1 MVEIEFTA
9 YLKGDDFFEKD
20 IEINTGIKFHSV
32 KEYKKKNLPIR
43 TYTKVV
49 SIIPEENN
57 IYGDDYNILLKNF
70 SDLFED
76 KVEIIKKY
84 GCESIVLLLSVK
96 YVDQCN
102 LSIDKSTVESIG
114 KYFDEFN
121 ITCYEVEEL

>member
-1 MVEIEFTA
+1 MVETELTA

-32 KEYKKKNLPIR
+32 KEYKKKNLSIR

-49 SIIPEENN
+49 SIVPEENN
-57 IYGDDYNILLKNF
+57 IFSDDYNILLKNF
-70 SDLFED
+70 SDLFKD

-84 GCESIVLLLSVK
+84 GCESIVLLLIVK

-102 LSIDKSTVESIG
+102 LSIDKSTVESIS

-121 ITCYEVEEL
+121 ITCYEVKEF